1 MSPGPPTRPEPD
13 PEQAALDRL
22 SYEELVETLE
32 DLTKKM
38 SSAEVG
44 IEEAAELYARAGRV
58 HRAALTRLERVRQ
71 RIEALDS
78 EADASS

>member
-1 MSPGPPTRPEPD
+1 MSPERPSGPEPD
-13 PEQAALDRL
+13 AEEAALDRL

-38 SSAEVG
+38 SSGEVG

-58 HRAALTRLERVRQ
+58 HRAALTRLQRVRQ

-78 EADASS
+78 EADGGS